1 MHIPQLIIDLAIML
15 STAAVVAIIFKKF
28 KIPTILGYILAGFLT
43 GPYFPYFLEVE
54 SISSVEIWKEIGVV
68 IILFHIGLEFN
79 FQKLVRIGSTAFV
92 SALVKMSG
100 VMLVGYGFG
109 MLIGMSTTNSIFLG
123 AMLSISSTVVIQK
136 CLEELDLAKE
146 KFSELVLGSLVVED
160 VLAIFIMVVLST
172 MAVSQN
178 SGASAVVLHIFMMLC
193 YLVIWLVLGI
203 YFVPTW
209 LDKAMKHM
217 SDEVLTILSIGFCF
231 MMALLANKLGFSMEL
246 GAFLAGSFFA
256 GTRHVH
262 DIERVTSGVKDIFGA
277 VFFLSVGMEV
287 DPQIIVTKWTI
298 IVPIAIIAIVAKL
311 IFATC
316 GMVLSGQNLDTSV
329 RGGVALAPIG
339 EFSFII
345 ASLGISLGVMD
356 ETLYPIIVAASIL
369 TIILT
374 PGLIKKSDKTVSHI
388 NKILPEK
395 LKKII
400 ESYTSND
407 KDTEEVEAWNAF
419 LKEYFL
425 SLVIYGPIMLV
436 VSIAGSRWIEPL
448 LANVIPSTL
457 SKIIVLIGIYLILA
471 LFARPY
477 MGSRS
482 ISFTHLWM
490 SKFYNRPPLFVMVLI
505 KIAVFVFFGYIPL
518 KVLLD
523 LHYDFVIAI
532 ILIALIVF
540 CKLDFVSTYYL
551 KLEAR
556 FLANLNQ
563 RTIKENGMNNEHW
576 LEEDYSIFSWFV
588 PKGASYAEKSINDLA
603 WGRNF
608 SVYVV
613 KIRHNNKNIAMPPAS
628 TVIHEGD
635 KVYVMG
641 DEESLR
647 LFHSGLDIGPLEN
660 LRTLKDFLD
669 NGYPDANHALSCLV
683 LKVKGT
689 ENYVGKPLKHS
700 GINARAN
707 CIVLGIE
714 REAYTTK
721 MPDANMQILEGDIL
735 WIVGTDENLKRL
747 AAHSTLEEQTEE

>member
-15 STAAVVAIIFKKF
+15 STAAVVAIIFKKLN
-28 KIPTILGYILAGFLT
+28 IPTILGYILAGFLT

-100 VMLVGYGFG
+100 VMIVGYGFG
-109 MLIGMSTTNSIFLG
+109 MLMGMSTTNSVFLG

-136 CLEELDLAKE
+136 CLDELGLAKE

-160 VLAIFIMVVLST
+160 VLAIFIMVILST

-178 SGASAVVLHIFMMLC
+178 TGTGGVIAHILMMLC
-193 YLVIWLVLGI
+193 YLVIWLVAGI
-203 YFVPTW
+203 YLVPTW

-256 GTRHVH
+256 GTKHVH

-277 VFFLSVGMEV
+277 VFFLSVGMTV
-287 DPQIIVTKWTI
+287 DPQIIATKWTI
-298 IVPIAIIAIVAKL
+298 IVPIAVIAIVAKL
-311 IFATC
+311 IFATV

-345 ASLGISLGVMD
+345 ASLGLSLGVMD

-374 PGLIKKSDKTVSHI
+374 PGLVKQSDKTVEQI
-388 NKILPEK
+388 ERILPGK
-395 LKKII
+395 LKKLI

-407 KDTEEVEAWNAF
+407 KETEQVEAWNAF

-425 SLVIYGPIMLV
+425 KLVIYGPIMLV
-436 VSIAGSRWIEPL
+436 VSIAGSRWIEPK
-448 LANVIPSTL
+448 LAAIIPETL
-457 SKIIVLIGIYLILA
+457 SKLIIFVLIYGIIA

-482 ISFTHLWM
+482 IAFTQLWM

-505 KIAVFVFFGYIPL
+505 KIAGLVFIAYIPF
-518 KVLLD
+518 KVMFNLGYDLVIVLILL
-523 LHYDFVIAI
+523 
-532 ILIALIVF
+532 ALVVF
-540 CKLDFVSTYYL
+540 CKLDFVATYYL

-563 RTIKENGMNNEHW
+563 RTIRENGMNNEHW

-588 PKGASYAEKSINDLA
+588 PEGAPYAEKTIKDLA
-603 WGRNF
+603 WGRNLG
-608 SVYVV
+608 VYVV
-613 KIRHNNKNIAMPPAS
+613 KIRHHNKNIAMPPAN
-628 TVIHEGD
+628 TMIHEGD

-647 LFHSGLDIGPLEN
+647 IFHNGLDIGPLEN

-669 NGYPDANHALSCLV
+669 NGYPDADHALSCLV

-689 ENYVGKPLKHS
+689 ENYAGKPLKHT
-700 GINARAN
+700 GISARAN

-714 REAYTTK
+714 RDAYTTK

-747 AAHSTLEEQTEE
+747 AAHSTIEEQE